1 MFYVSLKLK
10 ISSLKVKSPPVSVLF
25 FKDQRRTSETKLV
38 ARCRLSSVED
48 WGTDPGF
55 MFIKSK
61 QKKGK
66 LVFRFFIFIFQISQ
80 HFSAG
85 THIDSHFGG
94 FCTFC
99 VHFVYIL
106 CTFCAHFVYI

>member
-1 MFYVSLKLK
+1 MYTLQ
-10 ISSLKVKSPPVSVLF
+10 PAVSVLF

-48 WGTDPGF
+48 GGTDPGL

-85 THIDSHFGG
+85 THIDSHFGLQRKSYTQCHFGG
-94 FCTFC
+94 FHEYSPGQKFASSTS
-99 VHFVYIL
+99 
-106 CTFCAHFVYI
+106 